1 MKFNKCV
8 CLDFEFLINCDIK
21 IVYIFNS
28 MKTNIYIQLYEKK

>member
-1 MKFNKCV
+1 MRFNKCV
-8 CLDFEFLINCDIK
+8 CLDFEFLINYDIK